1 MAFPAKK
8 KGPPAIDLAVIMGG
22 GPKGKGS
29 APMSEEDE
37 GEEMPESVDMGAPE
51 EESDGA
57 FDVAFEEYS
66 DESLSPEERKAA
78 FRRAVM
84 ACMGGDY

>member
-1 MAFPAKK
+1 MALPAKE

-22 GPKGKGS
+22 PKGKSS
-29 APMSEEDE
+29 APMPDDE
-37 GEEMPESVDMGAPE
+37 GEEMPESDMSAPE

-66 DESLSPEERKAA
+66 DETLPPEERKAA
-78 FRRAVM
+78 FKRAVM

>member
-22 GPKGKGS
+22 PKGK
-29 APMSEEDE
+29 APTSEDDS
-37 GEEMPESVDMGAPE
+37 EEMPESDAMAAPE

-66 DESLSPEERKAA
+66 DESLPPEERKAA
-78 FRRAVM
+78 FKRAVM